1 MNQLNYDAFKK
12 LFKVD
17 VLVIMYMII
26 SMALR
31 YSLMI
36 RSGSTPPSWSIAT
49 ESRKFLIFLL
59 ILEPWCLNATL
70 SHTLSMVYPNNIFM
84 LNPPFDT
91 PHIFQP
97 FFKWDQFSH
106 LRNVTYERLT
116 TVSFKLHTKKVS
128 PPPNSFKPSI
138 KIALQ
143 IIMVVTLV
151 DVVVF
156 GTIVVV
162 TGGCS
167 SWRGVSQL
175 GRGEG
180 SFSKGQHIW
189 KDIFHGWSWNFT
201 QRLHGLLPSQHSFSS
216 NWPNRSLRPLQ
227 AHNNSNICTGSTC
240 QQPNNKPWCVDSSTT
255 CNISIFKWSAH

>member
-17 VLVIMYMII
+17 ALVIMYMII

-106 LRNVTYERLT
+106 LRNVTYQRLV

-128 PPPNSFKPSI
+128 PPPNFLQTEHQNCPSNNHGSN
-138 KIALQ
+138 
-143 IIMVVTLV
+143 
-151 DVVVF
+151 F
-156 GTIVVV
+156 G
-162 TGGCS
+162 
-167 SWRGVSQL
+167 
-175 GRGEG
+175 GRGG
-180 SFSKGQHIW
+180 L
-189 KDIFHGWSWNFT
+189 WNH
-201 QRLHGLLPSQHSFSS
+201 RGCDRGLLKWKRCQ
-216 NWPNRSLRPLQ
+216 
-227 AHNNSNICTGSTC
+227 STRT
-240 QQPNNKPWCVDSSTT
+240 WWRLL
-255 CNISIFKWSAH
+255 F